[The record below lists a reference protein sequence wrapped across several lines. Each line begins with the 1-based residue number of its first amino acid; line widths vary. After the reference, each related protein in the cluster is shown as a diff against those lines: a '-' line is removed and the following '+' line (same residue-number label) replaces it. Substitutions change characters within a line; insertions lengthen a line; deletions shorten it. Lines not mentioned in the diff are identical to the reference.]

1 MNQISVNA
9 KFATTQILR
18 LKSGLKV
25 KMKVTGG
32 PPAIFRGGRDLLEYR
47 HFDKHFMCSIQKKGS
62 AG

>member
-9 KFATTQILR
+9 KFARTQILR

-32 PPAIFRGGRDLLEYR
+32 PPAIFRGGRDLLE
-47 HFDKHFMCSIQKKGS
+47 
-62 AG
+62 